1 MHPSHLSMETFI
13 LESGKTIRSMVCGYY
28 NSSSSHY
35 SCCCCCCCVCVCVCA
50 VGKGTQVWKGSGDIY
65 DGDWQEGMRHG
76 FGTLSVRDDT
86 NSEYIIKKYS
96 GGWINDKRHVS
107 IVFSID

>member
-1 MHPSHLSMETFI
+1 MHPSHLLMETFI

-28 NSSSSHY
+28 KSSSSHY
-35 SCCCCCCCVCVCVCA
+35 IVAIVVVVVVCVCVCA
-50 VGKGTQVWKGSGDIY
+50 VGKGTQVWKTSGDIY

-86 NSEYIIKKYS
+86 NSEYIKKYS

-107 IVFSID
+107 IVFTID